1 MKRLSWRQ
9 WVVVGLFLLALV
21 GTGLF
26 ATRTVRRAI
35 YWHTHRDEP
44 IRPWMSVP
52 YVSHSYR
59 VPPYVLYQ
67 SIGLQPQP
75 RDRRPLREIA
85 REQNRPVEDLIKQL
99 EDAIVHSRPPYPP
112 PPPPPERSK
121 SP

>member
-26 ATRTVRRAI
+26 ATRTIRRAI

-67 SIGLQPQP
+67 AIGLQPQP

-85 REQNRPVEDLIKQL
+85 REQNRPVEDLVKQL